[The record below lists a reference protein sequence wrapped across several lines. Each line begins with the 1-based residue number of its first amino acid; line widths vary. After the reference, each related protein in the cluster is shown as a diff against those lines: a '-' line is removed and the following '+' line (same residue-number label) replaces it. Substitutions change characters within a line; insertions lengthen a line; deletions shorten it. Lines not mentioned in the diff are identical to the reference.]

1 MYKKLTRGFT
11 LIELLVVIA
20 IIGILASVV
29 LASLGGARERA
40 QKTAFKQE
48 VAARVAA
55 GVLACDEAP
64 AINLTGNED
73 IFDPS
78 QHATYAHNTSSC
90 GINGAGTFT
99 IDVTPLSAVAVADC
113 SGSTITESGATFPAS
128 C

>member
-1 MYKKLTRGFT
+1 MYNKLTRGFT

-40 QKTAFKQE
+40 QKSAFKQE

-55 GVLACDEAP
+55 GVIACDEADLDGTE
-64 AINLTGNED
+64 AFLGD
-73 IFDPS
+73 S
-78 QHATYAHNTSSC
+78 QHATYALTSDSC
-90 GINGAGTFT
+90 GITGAGTYEVT
-99 IDVTPLSAVAVADC
+99 VTPLSDIGVTDC
-113 SGSTITESGATFPAS
+113 TGTTFSESGASFPAS